1 MKRSGP
7 PPRRGVRYEPPEKP
21 PHLLSLGLGLQLVM
35 LNISGIVLIP
45 KIIIEAA
52 GAGET
57 YLSWAV
63 FAGLCVCGLITILQ
77 SIRIGTMG
85 AGYIL
90 LMGTSGTFV
99 AVSITTLTEGGPA
112 LLATLIVVS
121 SLFQFLLGSRLV
133 LLRRVVTPLVAGT
146 VIMLVAVTIMPIAF
160 NMLTRPTEGASPAAA
175 PASFGVTLVSMAGLA
190 LFATGAW
197 RLWGPVLGVI
207 AGCAVAGFYGIY
219 DTARVAAAPWFGL
232 PESGWPGFDLTF
244 GSSFWA
250 LLPVFLLVVAIDT
263 VRTIGGSISIQQV
276 SWRRPRAT
284 DFRSVQGTIGA
295 SGLANLLS
303 GLVGTL
309 PNTTYSSSISVAALT
324 GVAARNV
331 GVCVGILII
340 IFSFFPKVTAVILAI
355 PNPVVAG
362 YIIVLISLL
371 FVVGTRIVVR
381 DGLDSRKSVVV
392 GVAFWLG
399 VGFQNRQIFSA
410 HLGDTV
416 ASILENGIAAGG
428 LAAIVMAVALELS
441 KPRRRKIK
449 MKLGVESLPEI
460 DEFVRR
466 FAKSKRWN
474 ATSTERLRA
483 ATEEAILSLVPEET
497 SLEPEAARNLVLSL
511 GGDGRKAELEF
522 IAAAGEGNLEDRL
535 ALLGQW
541 AERSSDREFSLRLLR
556 HYATSVSH
564 RQYHDT
570 DVVTVRVDVDR
581 AV

>member
-1 MKRSGP
+1 
-7 PPRRGVRYEPPEKP
+7 
-21 PHLLSLGLGLQLVM
+21 M

-52 GAGET
+52 GAGDV

-63 FAGLCVCGLITILQ
+63 FAGLCVCGLITIIQ
-77 SIRIGTMG
+77 ATRVGNMG

-99 AVSITTLTEGGPA
+99 AVSITALTEGGPA

-160 NMLTRPTEGASPAAA
+160 NMLARPPGGAPPAAA
-175 PASFGVTLVSMAGLA
+175 RVSFAVTLVSMAGRA

-197 RLWGPVLGVI
+197 RLWGPGLGVV
-207 AGCAVAGFYGIY
+207 AGCSVAGYYGIY
-219 DTARVAAAPWFGL
+219 DTARVAADPRFGL
-232 PESGWPGFDLTF
+232 PASGWPGFDLNF

-250 LLPVFLLVVAIDT
+250 LLPVFIFVVAIDT

-276 SWRRPRAT
+276 SWRQPRAT

-295 SGLANLLS
+295 SGLSNLLS

-340 IFSFFPKVTAVILAI
+340 VFSFFPKATALILAI
-355 PNPVVAG
+355 PNPVVAA
-362 YIIVLISLL
+362 YVVVLMSLL

-381 DGLDSRKSVVV
+381 DGLDNRKSIVV

-399 VGFQNRQIFSA
+399 VGFQNRQIFSD
-410 HLGDTV
+410 HLGDAV

-428 LAAIVMAVALELS
+428 LAAIVMVIALELS
-441 KPRRRKIK
+441 KPRRRKLK
-449 MKLGVESLPEI
+449 TKLGVASLPKI

-466 FAKSKRWN
+466 FARDKRWN

-497 SLEPEAARNLVLSL
+497 DSEPEDARNLVLSV
-511 GGDGRKAELEF
+511 GGDGQKAELEF
-522 IAAAGEGNLEDRL
+522 IAAAGEGNLEDRM
-535 ALLGQW
+535 ALLDQW

-570 DVVTVRVDVDR
+570 DVVTVRVDADQS
-581 AV
+581 A

>member
-1 MKRSGP
+1 
-7 PPRRGVRYEPPEKP
+7 
-21 PHLLSLGLGLQLVM
+21 
-35 LNISGIVLIP
+35 
-45 KIIIEAA
+45 
-52 GAGET
+52 
-57 YLSWAV
+57 
-63 FAGLCVCGLITILQ
+63 
-77 SIRIGTMG
+77 MG

-99 AVSITTLTEGGPA
+99 AVSITALTEGGPA

-146 VIMLVAVTIMPIAF
+146 VIMLVAVTIMSIAF
-160 NMLTRPTEGASPAAA
+160 NMLAKPPEGAPSAAA
-175 PASFGVTLVSMAGLA
+175 PVSFGVTLVSMAGLV

-207 AGCAVAGFYGIY
+207 AGCTVAAFYGIY

-244 GSSFWA
+244 GSSFGA
-250 LLPVFLLVVAIDT
+250 LLPVFVLVVAIDT
-263 VRTIGGSISIQQV
+263 VRIIGGSISIQQV
-276 SWRRPRAT
+276 SWRQPRAT

-340 IFSFFPKVTAVILAI
+340 VFSFFPKVTAVILAI

-362 YIIVLISLL
+362 YLIVLISLL

-381 DGLDSRKSVVV
+381 DGLDSRKSIVV

-399 VGFQNRQIFSA
+399 VGFQNRQIFSD
-410 HLGDTV
+410 HLGDAV

-428 LAAIVMAVALELS
+428 LAAIVMAIALEMS

-449 MKLGVESLPEI
+449 TKLGVESLPET

-466 FAKSKRWN
+466 FAKQKRWN

-483 ATEEAILSLVPEET
+483 ATEEAILSLVPDET
-497 SLEPEAARNLVLSL
+497 GSEPEDARNLVLSL
-511 GGDGRKAELEF
+511 GGDARKAELEF

-541 AERSSDREFSLRLLR
+541 AEQTSDREFSLRLLR

-570 DVVTVRVDVDR
+570 DVVTVRVDADK
-581 AV
+581 AA

>member
-1 MKRSGP
+1 
-7 PPRRGVRYEPPEKP
+7 
-21 PHLLSLGLGLQLVM
+21 M

-207 AGCAVAGFYGIY
+207 AGCAVAAFYGIY

-466 FAKSKRWN
+466 FAKRKRWN